1 MNRPAEAALAGEDW
15 ELVVPKAST
24 AAGHHADT
32 QRRAAVDAA
41 TALVDGLLAAGCP
54 PTALRD
60 LLKSEDLHQWCQ
72 RRLILRWYD
81 EPELRGCPRC
91 GREVVGR
98 RHFCCTPC
106 KMWQNRHDDACD
118 RRHHGLDAAA
128 EASLSAAVGVPLFD
142 QRVARVEG
150 SSV

>member
-1 MNRPAEAALAGEDW
+1 MLPGHSQVRSSAMVSSDRRAAQKAKKQEVAKKRPAEAALAGEDW

-60 LLKSEDLHQWCQ
+60 LLKSEDLRKKLQEES
-72 RRLILRWYD
+72 L
-81 EPELRGCPRC
+81 G
-91 GREVVGR
+91 G
-98 RHFCCTPC
+98 
-106 KMWQNRHDDACD
+106 DA
-118 RRHHGLDAAA
+118 
-128 EASLSAAVGVPLFD
+128 GVNKAGP
-142 QRVARVEG
+142 
-150 SSV
+150 SCN